1 MTIILGGDKLKIV
14 KEFGIIFFCLL
25 LGNITKSFIDFP
37 IPDTVYGMIYLFIAM
52 NLKIVRLND
61 LQIVPSGLLDNLQLF
76 LIPPT
81 VAIVNAFDLIKGE
94 LLQLFIIIFISTIIT
109 IVVTGSVVS
118 FVQRRIVN
126 E

>member
-1 MTIILGGDKLKIV
+1 MKII

-52 NLKIVRLND
+52 NLKIVRLED
-61 LQIVPSGLLDNLQLF
+61 LKIVPSGLLDNLQLF

-94 LLQLFIIIFISTIIT
+94 ILQLFIIILASTIIT
-109 IVVTGSVVS
+109 MIVTGSVVS
-118 FVQRRIVN
+118 FVQRRISN

>member
-1 MTIILGGDKLKIV
+1 MILGGDKLKIV

-61 LQIVPSGLLDNLQLF
+61 LEIVPSGLLDNLQLF

>member
-1 MTIILGGDKLKIV
+1 MKIV

-61 LQIVPSGLLDNLQLF
+61 LEIVPSGLLDNLQLF

-109 IVVTGSVVS
+109 IVVTGIVVS